1 MSFVLK
7 IHGHSCFTTETLG
20 LAGQEVVVEA
30 LLQLAVVRGKASSF
44 KFHYL
49 LHVAHH
55 LYTLV
60 TEAN

>member
-1 MSFVLK
+1 MVIAVSLLRL
-7 IHGHSCFTTETLG
+7 LG